1 MNQIN
6 TQFYRTPYGELILG
20 SYNKSLCLCDW
31 RYRKMRSA
39 VDLRVARYLEA
50 EFVEKDDQILKDTR
64 RQLEEYFSYKR
75 KQFEIPLLMAGTDFQ
90 KHVWSELGTISYGT
104 TCSYRELAERIGNKK
119 AVRAVATA
127 NGANALSI
135 LIPCHRIIGSSGDLV
150 GYAGGLNTKKKLLLL
165 EQNLF
170 GI

>member
-50 EFVEKDDQILKDTR
+50 EFVAKDDQILKDTR

-90 KHVWSELGTISYGT
+90 RRVWSELGTIGYGT
-104 TCSYRELAERIGNKK
+104 TSSYRELAERIGNKK

-150 GYAGGLNTKKKLLLL
+150 GYAGGLSTKKKLLLL
-165 EQNLF
+165 EQKLF
-170 GI
+170 GM

>member
-1 MNQIN
+1 
-6 TQFYRTPYGELILG
+6 
-20 SYNKSLCLCDW
+20 
-31 RYRKMRSA
+31 MRSA
-39 VDLRVARYLEA
+39 VDQRIARYLEA
-50 EFVEKDDQILKDTR
+50 VFVEKDDQVLKDTR
-64 RQLEEYFSYKR
+64 RQLEEYFSYRR
-75 KQFEIPLLMAGTDFQ
+75 KQFDIPLLMAGTDFQ
-90 KHVWSELGTISYGT
+90 KRVWSELGTVRYGT
-104 TCSYRELAERIGNKK
+104 TSSYRELAERIGNKK

>member
-1 MNQIN
+1 
-6 TQFYRTPYGELILG
+6 
-20 SYNKSLCLCDW
+20 
-31 RYRKMRSA
+31 MRSA
-39 VDLRVARYLEA
+39 VDQRIARYLEA
-50 EFVEKDDQILKDTR
+50 VFVEKDDQVLKDTR
-64 RQLEEYFSYKR
+64 RQLEEYFSYRR
-75 KQFEIPLLMAGTDFQ
+75 KQFDIPLLMAGTDFQ
-90 KHVWSELGTISYGT
+90 KRVWSELGTIRYGT
-104 TCSYRELAERIGNKK
+104 TSSYRELAERIGNKK